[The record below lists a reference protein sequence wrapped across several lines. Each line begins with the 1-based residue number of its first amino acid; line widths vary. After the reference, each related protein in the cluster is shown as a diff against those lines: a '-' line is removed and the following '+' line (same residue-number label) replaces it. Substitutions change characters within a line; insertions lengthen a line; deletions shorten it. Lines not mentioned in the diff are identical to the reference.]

1 MKKLIFIIFMIG
13 LLGII
18 KAQNMSPSEPH
29 TIEVTGSA
37 EMNVDPDEIKLVIE
51 ISEYWKEEF
60 ISPNNPRK
68 FKTKIPIQN
77 IEKDLIKNLNQF
89 GIKNEQILVKN
100 IGNFWRNVG
109 QEFLITKEFE
119 ISIFDFSI
127 LDSLIGLLDKKGIQ
141 CLKIAELKN
150 KNITELRKQVKVNA
164 LKAAKD
170 KADYLLQSFGKSCG
184 DFVTIIEIDD
194 AQYSD
199 ITYSITKSLSNNYL
213 DESCNI
219 QPQNYKKIYLR
230 YRMKVIFEIN

>member
-1 MKKLIFIIFMIG
+1 MIG

-60 ISPNNPRK
+60 ISPNNPRR

-150 KNITELRKQVKVNA
+150 KNITELR
-164 LKAAKD
+164 
-170 KADYLLQSFGKSCG
+170 
-184 DFVTIIEIDD
+184 
-194 AQYSD
+194 
-199 ITYSITKSLSNNYL
+199 
-213 DESCNI
+213 
-219 QPQNYKKIYLR
+219 
-230 YRMKVIFEIN
+230 